1 MDNHELTNLKVDVGV
16 LKAQMTQVTLLCEKM
31 DKIIEKLMDNQ
42 DRMASEIY
50 TEMKTERLDINGEM
64 KELHDRITTVD
75 KNLCDKIE
83 LTERRIMEQLKSMRE
98 ELSAHNKKEES
109 DMKKLL
115 EWKWMIA
122 GGIVVLAWLLSNI
135 NISKLLS
142 LAM

>member
-122 GGIVVLAWLLSNI
+122 GCIVVLAWLLSNI